1 MNNDIFEGDWEQI
14 KGEVQKQ
21 WGKLT
26 GDHLT
31 QINGSRKKLS
41 GVIQEIY
48 GIANADAE
56 RQMGEW
62 EKSRVKMLKSLS
74 A

>member
-14 KGEVQKQ
+14 KVIQEAM
-21 WGKLT
+21 GKLT

-41 GVIQEIY
+41 GALFKIY

-56 RQMGEW
+56 RQMREW
-62 EKSRVKMLKSLS
+62 ENPVLRC
-74 A
+74 